1 MTKAIDDAYQ
11 AIVSWWRAQHI
22 SQRDELASVLEGY
35 RVRFA
40 YHSGTIENPELTY
53 HDTREIFDHDGVT
66 SKTWARQIERAEAK
80 RTAGSDT
87 P

>member
-1 MTKAIDDAYQ
+1 MSKTIDDAYQ

-22 SQRDELASVLEGY
+22 SQRDELAAVLEGY

-53 HDTREIFDHDGVT
+53 HDTRDVFEDGRVRGFTGNPRTLFEIHNL
-66 SKTWARQIERAEAK
+66 KTCL
-80 RTAGSDT
+80 
-87 P
+87 